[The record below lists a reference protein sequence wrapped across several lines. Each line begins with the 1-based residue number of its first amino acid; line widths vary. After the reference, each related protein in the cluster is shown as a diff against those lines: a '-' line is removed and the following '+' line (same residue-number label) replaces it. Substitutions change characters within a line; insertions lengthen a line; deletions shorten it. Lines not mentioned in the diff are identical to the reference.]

1 MTVLPAASSGPAAVW
16 SIIQG
21 HTRYW
26 VTNAAVRLG
35 VFGALQSGALTAAE
49 LAVILPAAGAQ
60 LEVLLDSLVAV
71 GLLDRSGAAYSLTD
85 VSAEFLVPG
94 RERYMGELVL
104 HSPGRHDNWPLLAET
119 VQSGRP
125 AFPVDEDVRF
135 WRDIAAAAFTTQ
147 LAIARRTLQLA
158 GIGGDACA
166 LRVLDLG
173 AGAGPWAVALLQ
185 ALPAATAVANDLPG
199 VADLARDSARLHG
212 VADRLTVQEGDFQL
226 VSFAPASFDVV
237 VLANVVRTEGEECA
251 PRLLLRAAG
260 WLKPGGTM
268 LIADYFLDEDRS
280 SAQTAL
286 LLGATMMANTRRGR
300 TFTVS
305 RHGTW
310 LHDAGFGGV
319 DVLEPL
325 PGAQVLLARRDSSP
339 IADPASRESSPP
351 PEEAATEGPHG

>member
-1 MTVLPAASSGPAAVW
+1 VTVFPVQANGPAAVW

-35 VFGALQSGALTAAE
+35 VFGALQSGALSAAE
-49 LAVILPAAGAQ
+49 LALALPAAPAQ
-60 LEVLLDSLVAV
+60 LEVLLDSLVAA
-71 GLLDRSGAAYSLTD
+71 GLLDRSGIAYSLTE
-85 VSAEFLVPG
+85 VSGEFLVPG

-119 VQSGRP
+119 VQGGRP
-125 AFPVDEDVRF
+125 PYPVDEDVRF
-135 WRDIAAAAFTTQ
+135 WRDISAAAFTTQ
-147 LAIARRTLQLA
+147 LAIARRTVQLA
-158 GIGGDACA
+158 GLCA
-166 LRVLDLG
+166 DGAAPRVLDLG
-173 AGAGPWAVALLQ
+173 AGAAPWAVALLQ
-185 ALPAATAVANDLPG
+185 ALPGATAIANDLPG

-226 VSFAPASFDVV
+226 TTFAPASFDVV

-268 LIADYFLDEDRS
+268 LIADYFLDEERRAAS
-280 SAQTAL
+280 TAL

-300 TFTVS
+300 TFTVN
-305 RHGTW
+305 RHRAW
-310 LHDAGFGGV
+310 LHDAGFGSV
-319 DVLEPL
+319 EVVEPL
-325 PGAQVLLARRDSSP
+325 PGAQVLVARRVPALDPDS
-339 IADPASRESSPP
+339 ASS
-351 PEEAATEGPHG
+351 AVQHG